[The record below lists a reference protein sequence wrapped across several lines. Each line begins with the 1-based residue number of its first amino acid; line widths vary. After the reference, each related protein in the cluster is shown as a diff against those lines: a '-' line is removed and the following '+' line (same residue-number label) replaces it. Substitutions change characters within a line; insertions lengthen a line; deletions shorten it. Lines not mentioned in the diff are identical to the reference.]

1 MLVSSQE
8 RPLTPQPKYRQA
20 ARDAQICC
28 DQERSDLTIEQEKL
42 STEKQDRNVKHHWVE
57 QEAEKSEFGIQNEYG
72 HNHDN
77 YHSK

>member
-1 MLVSSQE
+1 M
-8 RPLTPQPKYRQA
+8 
-20 ARDAQICC
+20 
-28 DQERSDLTIEQEKL
+28 TIEQEKL